1 MSRANLQSEIVFVTN
16 NQAKADRAE
25 KTRSRRCGAEGVGA
39 VSAGANAAEVIVAV
53 NAGGVAVA
61 EGDLNGVIADLRGGF
76 RARLGLEHRE
86 SGGGDGTGTGKGAL
100 SYPLVIA
107 SGAGA
112 FLAKIS
118 EIVVTGMTIGPGNVD
133 AGAAAHVNFHGGRLF
148 ARIQRDGHRASGNRQ
163 ALLLPLQQ
171 SPGGMGLPCGHVF
184 GWPRKLQ
191 MRWSSSGLMMCSNL
205 QAWLR
210 ASESSIAKVSL
221 NKRSASRW
229 RRTTSRA
236 RRLPPGVNCTSPFCN
251 CTNCS
256 SDMRPSTR
264 AAGSS
269 GRIGRRPAGPVA

>member
-1 MSRANLQSEIVFVTN
+1 MSRANLQSEIDFVTN

-25 KTRSRRCGAEGVGA
+25 KTRSRRCGAEGFGA

-107 SGAGA
+107 SGTGA

-133 AGAAAHVNFHGGRLF
+133 
-148 ARIQRDGHRASGNRQ
+148 
-163 ALLLPLQQ
+163 
-171 SPGGMGLPCGHVF
+171 
-184 GWPRKLQ
+184 
-191 MRWSSSGLMMCSNL
+191 
-205 QAWLR
+205 
-210 ASESSIAKVSL
+210 
-221 NKRSASRW
+221 
-229 RRTTSRA
+229 
-236 RRLPPGVNCTSPFCN
+236 
-251 CTNCS
+251 
-256 SDMRPSTR
+256 PS
-264 AAGSS
+264 AAGHMNFYGGGFFS
-269 GRIGRRPAGPVA
+269 GVDGNGHELVHS